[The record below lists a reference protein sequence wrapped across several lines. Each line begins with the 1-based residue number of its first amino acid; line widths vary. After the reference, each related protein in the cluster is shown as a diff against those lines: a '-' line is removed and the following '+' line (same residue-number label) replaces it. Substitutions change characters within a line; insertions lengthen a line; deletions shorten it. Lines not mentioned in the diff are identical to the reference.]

1 MKTILV
7 PTDFSNQ
14 ALNALKVAARIA
26 RKINAG
32 INLVHVYNIP
42 TAEYQHYHYY
52 DKFYKEMKAKASEQL
67 NELVRLEFL
76 KGIIVKKHIVTDML
90 MWEIATTEK
99 FKNADLIVMGSH
111 GTSGFSKVFIGSNT
125 EKIVRLADSP
135 VLTIKN
141 EIEDFVIKKNE
152 RVLR

>member
-1 MKTILV
+1 MKTILA

-14 ALNALKVAARIA
+14 ALNALKVAAHIA
-26 RKINAG
+26 RKVSAK

-42 TAEYQHYHYY
+42 SAEYERYRYY
-52 DKFYKEMKAKASEQL
+52 DVFYKEMKAKASEQL
-67 NELVRLEFL
+67 DKLVHQEFL
-76 KGIIVKKHIVTDML
+76 KDIIVKKHIVTDML
-90 MWEIATTEK
+90 MWEIVTTEK

-125 EKIVRLADSP
+125 EKTVRLADSP

-141 EIEDFVIKKNE
+141 DIEDFVIKKMVF
-152 RVLR
+152 R